1 MKYLK
6 MIGLAAIAAAA
17 LTAFL
22 GAGTASATVLCET
35 NVTSNCGTGWHVK
48 SGTALNFS
56 AEGSTT
62 LTGPFGEVIATCTGS
77 NVSGNTTNTGSGNET
92 VKGNITSLTFS
103 GCNRPVH
110 VNTATTG
117 TLEVHNIAN
126 SDNGTV
132 TSNDTTV
139 SITNVPFL
147 GTCRFLTNN
156 TDIGKLTGS
165 LTQPTFD
172 IAATIPSHN
181 GCPSGTWE
189 GSYVYTGATPFIV
202 GAS

>member
-6 MIGLAAIAAAA
+6 MIGLAAVAAAA

-35 NVTSNCGTGWHVK
+35 NVTTNCGNSWEVK
-48 SGTALNFS
+48 SGSALTFS
-56 AEGSTT
+56 AEGSTV
-62 LTGPFGEVIATCTGS
+62 LTGPFGETIATCTGS
-77 NVSGNTTNTGSGNET
+77 NVAGNTTSTGSSATT
-92 VKGNITSLTFS
+92 VTGNITSLTFT

-117 TLEVHNIAN
+117 TLEVHNIAG

-139 SITNVPFL
+139 TITNVPFL
-147 GTCRFLTNN
+147 GTCQYLTKN
-156 TDIGKLTGS
+156 TDIGKVTGS
-165 LTQPTFD
+165 LSAATFD
-172 IAATIPSHN
+172 IAASIPSEN
-181 GCPSGTWE
+181 GCPTGTWE
-189 GSYVYTGATPFIV
+189 GSYVSTGTKFIV
-202 GAS
+202 GVS

>member
-35 NVTSNCGTGWHVK
+35 NVTSGCGTAWDVN
-48 SGTALNFS
+48 SGTPLTFS

-77 NVSGNTTNTGSGNET
+77 TVAGNTTSAGGAGT
-92 VKGNITSLTFS
+92 VTGNITSLSFT
-103 GCNRPVH
+103 GCNRPVE

-117 TLEVHNIAN
+117 TLEVHSIAGK
-126 SDNGTV
+126 DNGTV

-139 SITNVPFL
+139 SITEIPFF

-156 TDIGKLTGS
+156 TDIGTLTGS
-165 LTQPTFD
+165 LSEPTFD
-172 IAATIPSHN
+172 IAATIPSETSF
-181 GCPSGTWE
+181 CPSGTWE
-189 GSYVYTGATPFIV
+189 GSYRYTGTTKFIV